1 MVGVHHL
8 HGGGGEPFYVVA
20 LWMCVSTMMIMLSFS
35 ACAWH
40 RRRMQRRREGSTLT
54 PPFLAATPILFLKST
69 FSYSLQLLIKLTC
82 AFGSLS
88 TSG

>member
-40 RRRMQRRREGSTLT
+40 RRRMQRRREGFTLT
-54 PPFLAATPILFLKST
+54 PPFLAATPILFLKLT
-69 FSYSLQLLIKLTC
+69 FSPFSSAVDQIDVY
-82 AFGSLS
+82 FGSLS
-88 TSG
+88 TFS